1 MSWCGGREGGGGAGL
16 QGGEGAVPFAGIKTE
31 LRTKVVPSE
40 RRSAAANGAFLAWR
54 GWRFPICQPTACNEI
69 SAAVAKRRWKS

>member
-40 RRSAAANGAFLAWR
+40 RRSAAPAGCRL
-54 GWRFPICQPTACNEI
+54 QPTVLFWLREVGGFL
-69 SAAVAKRRWKS
+69 SASLQPATKFQLL